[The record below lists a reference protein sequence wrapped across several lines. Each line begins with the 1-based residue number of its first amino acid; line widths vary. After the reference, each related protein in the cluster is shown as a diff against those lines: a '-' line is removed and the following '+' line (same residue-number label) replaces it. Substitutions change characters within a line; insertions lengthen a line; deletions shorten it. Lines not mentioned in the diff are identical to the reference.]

1 MRRPTLALLALGLWL
16 LLTRAAFAHPLAPA
30 LLELREQQPNEYRVL
45 WRSSL
50 ARVSGSAPRPRLP
63 VSCEFAGTI
72 VSEDLDGARSERW
85 PMRCQNS
92 LVDQELRV
100 EGLEG
105 SGINVIV
112 RLVDLEGRVQQALLS
127 DRETAYRV
135 RAAQDPPPVFSGYL
149 VLGVEHLLFGLD
161 HVLFVAGLVL
171 LIRQPRRL
179 LLTVT
184 AFTLGHSLTLG
195 LSALRLLWVPQALT
209 EFAIAVSILLLAC
222 ELVRSSEAPAGWMR
236 RWPGAMAVVFGLLHG
251 LGFAGA
257 LAEIGL
263 PEGEIPLALFAFNLG
278 IELGQLLLVA
288 VLLFVLALLDRAP
301 TLHGRGLA
309 RALPAYLIGS
319 LAAYWCLERA
329 GGLFSA

>member
-1 MRRPTLALLALGLWL
+1 MRRAALGCCALWLVLLAS
-16 LLTRAAFAHPLAPA
+16 AVSAHPLAPA
-30 LLELREQQPNEYRVL
+30 LLELRERSSGEYEVL

-50 ARVSGSAPRPRLP
+50 ARVTGSAPRPRLP
-63 VSCEFAGTI
+63 ASCEFASTI
-72 VSEDLDGARSERW
+72 VSADLDGARSERW
-85 PMRCQNS
+85 PVHCRGS
-92 LVDQELRV
+92 LIDQELRV

-105 SGINVIV
+105 SGINVIIRV
-112 RLVDLEGRVQQALLS
+112 VDAEGRVQQGLLS
-127 DRETAYRV
+127 ERDEVYRI
-135 RAAQDPPPVFSGYL
+135 RAALDPPPVFTGYL
-149 VLGVEHLLFGLD
+149 SLGIGHLLFGFD

-171 LIRQPRRL
+171 LVRRPRSL

-195 LSALRLLWVPQALT
+195 LSALKLLWVPPALT
-209 EFAIAVSILLLAC
+209 EFAIALSILLLAC
-222 ELVRSSEAPAGWMR
+222 ELVRSPESPAGWIQR
-236 RWPGAMAVVFGLLHG
+236 RPGVMAVAFGLLHG

-288 VLLFVLALLDRAP
+288 ALLGLLALLDRAAAIHKP
-301 TLHGRGLA
+301 LLS

-329 GGLFSA
+329 GGLFST

>member
-1 MRRPTLALLALGLWL
+1 MRRLALCWIPLWLGLL
-16 LLTRAAFAHPLAPA
+16 SATASAHPLAPA
-30 LLELREQQPNEYRVL
+30 LLELREQQSGAYDVL

-50 ARVSGSAPRPRLP
+50 ARVTGSAPRPRLP
-63 VSCEFAGTI
+63 ASCEFAGTI
-72 VSEDLDGARSERW
+72 VSQDLDGARSERW
-85 PMRCQNS
+85 PIRCHGS
-92 LVDQELRV
+92 LVDQVLQV
-100 EGLEG
+100 EGLDG

-112 RLVDLEGRVQQALLS
+112 RVVDTEGRVQQGLLGER
-127 DRETAYRV
+127 DTAYRV
-135 RAAQDPPPVFSGYL
+135 RTAQDPPPVFSGYL
-149 VLGVEHLLFGLD
+149 SLGIGHLLFGFD
-161 HVLFVAGLVL
+161 HVLFVVGLVL
-171 LIRQPRRL
+171 LIRRPKAL

-195 LSALRLLWVPQALT
+195 LSALKLLWVPQALT

-222 ELVRSSEAPAGWMR
+222 ELVRPPEAPAGWIR
-236 RWPGAMAVVFGLLHG
+236 RRPGAMAVAFGLLHG

-278 IELGQLLLVA
+278 IELGQLLLVV
-288 VLLFVLALLDRAP
+288 VLLGVLALLDRVSKAHEP
-301 TLHGRGLA
+301 LLS

-319 LAAYWCLERA
+319 LAAYWCLDRA